1 MELSLIDLAVCT
13 WKNLEGHLHSLQ
25 PHGFHHPCHVIRVHL
40 HSPNLCCC
48 RCLSGY
54 SRNSSGFDSNC
65 TSLLPACLKIEQ
77 ILETK
82 SLYLHKS
89 RDEQSLWNRN
99 WDLGWFWA
107 DWQYWKKFGVIMS
120 NFWGRFF
127 HVFFWNVVTSALK
140 SCTVSIR
147 EKKSPKTWK
156 KTSSGLNLQS
166 IYWRHLPARFLY
178 NGLFNNCVKM
188 A

>member
-1 MELSLIDLAVCT
+1 MFYFYT
-13 WKNLEGHLHSLQ
+13 WKNLEGHLHPLQ

-82 SLYLHKS
+82 SLHISHAESNYYGTEMEIWAGFGPIGNTEKKI
-89 RDEQSLWNRN
+89 
-99 WDLGWFWA
+99 WA
-107 DWQYWKKFGVIMS
+107 DYEQLLRPFFSCLSWAKKIKD
-120 NFWGRFF
+120 
-127 HVFFWNVVTSALK
+127 LK
-140 SCTVSIR
+140 T
-147 EKKSPKTWK
+147 
-156 KTSSGLNLQS
+156 L
-166 IYWRHLPARFLY
+166 
-178 NGLFNNCVKM
+178 
-188 A
+188 

>member
-1 MELSLIDLAVCT
+1 MYVLIFHEPFIRGENYWDPCPWNFRHRFCFYT
-13 WKNLEGHLHSLQ
+13 WKNLEGHLHPLQ

-82 SLYLHKS
+82 SLYISHPVSNYYGTEIEIWAGFGPIGNTEKK
-89 RDEQSLWNRN
+89 N
-99 WDLGWFWA
+99 WAFYAQLLRTSFFMFSWINF
-107 DWQYWKKFGVIMS
+107 YKCFKKY
-120 NFWGRFF
+120 
-127 HVFFWNVVTSALK
+127 
-140 SCTVSIR
+140 CSIR
-147 EKKSPKTWK
+147 IRK
-156 KTSSGLNLQS
+156 L
-166 IYWRHLPARFLY
+166 H
-178 NGLFNNCVKM
+178 
-188 A
+188 